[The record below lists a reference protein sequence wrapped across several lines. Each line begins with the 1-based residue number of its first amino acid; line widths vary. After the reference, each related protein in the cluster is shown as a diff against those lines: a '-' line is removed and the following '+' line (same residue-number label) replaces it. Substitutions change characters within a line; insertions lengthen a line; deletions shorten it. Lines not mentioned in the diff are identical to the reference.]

1 MTDNTLIPITD
12 GETLKSFCDALSKS
26 DFICVDTEFHRETT
40 YWPELCLIQ
49 ASAPGV
55 EGMIDPMHEGLDISP
70 FLDLMADRSRVKV
83 MHAARQDMEI
93 FTRLIG
99 APPGPVFDSQI
110 AAMALGLGD
119 SISYDNLIQRT
130 IKVSIDKSSQF
141 TDWKRR
147 PLSAKQLSY
156 ALGDVTHLREAFQL
170 MRDQLNESN
179 RMNWVASDM
188 QKLED
193 PEVYDNDPDKAWKRL
208 KLRRPKPD
216 YAAVLVAVA
225 AWRERRAQETNRP
238 RRRILKDDAI
248 HEIAIQKPRNEK
260 EFDRLRAVPNGFI
273 RSRHAE
279 GLLETVAD
287 AVANP
292 DKYAPDIPRRKQNAQ
307 TPPGAPELLKVLLKH
322 VSEEHDVM
330 PRLIANAAEIERI
343 ARGETTD
350 DIAALQGWRKEI
362 FGDKALALL
371 NGDLALSFEKGQIRL
386 FETQVANSKA
396 VET

>member
-1 MTDNTLIPITD
+1 MRI
-12 GETLKSFCDALSKS
+12 
-26 DFICVDTEFHRETT
+26 
-40 YWPELCLIQ
+40 
-49 ASAPGV
+49 
-55 EGMIDPMHEGLDISP
+55 
-70 FLDLMADRSRVKV
+70 
-83 MHAARQDMEI
+83 
-93 FTRLIG
+93 
-99 APPGPVFDSQI
+99 
-110 AAMALGLGD
+110 
-119 SISYDNLIQRT
+119 
-130 IKVSIDKSSQF
+130 
-141 TDWKRR
+141 RR
-147 PLSAKQLSY
+147 PLSDKQLKY
-156 ALGDVTHLREAFQL
+156 ALGDVTHLREAFLL
-170 MRDQLNESN
+170 MRDELDESN

-193 PEVYDNDPDKAWKRL
+193 PDVYDNDPDKAWKRL

-248 HEIAIQKPRNEK
+248 HEIAIQKPRNDK
-260 EFDRLRAVPNGFI
+260 EFDRLRAMPNGFI

-279 GLLETVAD
+279 GLAETVAD
-287 AVANP
+287 AVENP

-371 NGDLALSFEKGQIRL
+371 NGNLAMSFENGQVRL
-386 FETQVANSKA
+386 FA
-396 VET
+396 V